1 MITVYVIDSFRDGT
15 WYTGMAIDAGLR
27 LKEHNA
33 GKNGFTKGHILWKI
47 IFTEHH
53 DTWAEGRIREK
64 YLNTNAGK
72 IRQKKILECK
82 QRKDGVSCLR
92 DAVGQGFPYRLQR
105 KG

>member
-1 MITVYVIDSFRDGT
+1 MITVYVIESFRDGT
-15 WYTGMAIDAGLR
+15 WYTGMAIDTVLR

-33 GKNGFTKGHILWKI
+33 GKNRFTKGHIPWKI

-53 DTWAEGRIREK
+53 DTWVEARIREK
-64 YLNTNAGK
+64 YLRTNAGK
-72 IRQKKILECK
+72 IWLKKILECK